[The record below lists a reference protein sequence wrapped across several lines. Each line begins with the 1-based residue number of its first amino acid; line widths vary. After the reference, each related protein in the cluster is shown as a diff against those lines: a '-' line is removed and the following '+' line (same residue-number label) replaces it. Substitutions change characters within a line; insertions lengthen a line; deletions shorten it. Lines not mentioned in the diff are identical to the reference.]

1 MKTTSKKEQIQI
13 SLCRSSQGVSMTA
26 MIIVAV
32 LELLM
37 LAYSFI
43 NYGLFGSFAWR
54 YRSLYLFLLAVAV
67 TYLALN
73 LYVRKDVEHSFRI
86 MNIANPVCAALFY
99 AWSLLITYSDYKATG
114 TVDATVFMT
123 FSMVVQLGFY
133 MSPRIYGIIV
143 AAADVL
149 MLTLILKSGSYVGLV
164 INGGIFFIFQIAL
177 GFNYLRMKW
186 NVARRIVEEQENA
199 LMDILTGCPNR
210 RAYDAKM
217 RKIREKMLPGDLG
230 YVAIDLDGLKEVND
244 AHGHE
249 AGDRLISGAAQCMTD
264 CFGNMGQ
271 VYRIGGDE
279 FAVLLHGGRKELA
292 DSVNAFKKS
301 TEVWAKK
308 NNLPMSA
315 SCGYACAEELS
326 YDISVTALARKA
338 DERMYQEKA
347 RYYQQSGHSRHQR

>member
-244 AHGHE
+244 
-249 AGDRLISGAAQCMTD
+249 
-264 CFGNMGQ
+264 
-271 VYRIGGDE
+271 
-279 FAVLLHGGRKELA
+279 
-292 DSVNAFKKS
+292 
-301 TEVWAKK
+301 
-308 NNLPMSA
+308 
-315 SCGYACAEELS
+315 LS
-326 YDISVTALARKA
+326 
-338 DERMYQEKA
+338 
-347 RYYQQSGHSRHQR
+347 